1 MIRIAELIDGL
12 NEWVGRTVSWLTL
25 FMVLITFAV
34 VLLRSVFDLGWIAM
48 QETVS
53 YMHAVVFLCGAAF
66 TLKHEGHVRVDVLL
80 HKFSNRGRLLVDF
93 LGTLLLL
100 LPVCGF
106 MIWMSWDYVHQSWAV
121 HEVSGETGGLHGLYI
136 LKSIILLMALLL
148 LLQGVSIAIRRLLA
162 LRGVTNDVVTNGGE
176 S

>member
-1 MIRIAELIDGL
+1 MLRIAQFIDAL

-34 VLLRSVFDLGWIAM
+34 VVLRFFFDLGWVAM
-48 QETVS
+48 QEVVS
-53 YMHAVVFLCGAAF
+53 YMHAVVFLCGAAI

-80 HKFSNRGRLLVDF
+80 HKFSLRGRLWVDF
-93 LGTLLLL
+93 FGTLLLL

-106 MIWMSWDYVHQSWAV
+106 MIWMSWDYVLQSWLV
-121 HEVSGETGGLHGLYI
+121 HEISGETGGLHGLYL

-148 LLQGVSIAIRRLLA
+148 LLQGVAIAIRRMLV
-162 LRGVTNDVVTNGGE
+162 LREGGDDVEANVGGL
-176 S
+176 

>member
-1 MIRIAELIDGL
+1 MIRIAELIDDL

-25 FMVLITFAV
+25 FMVIITFAV
-34 VLLRSVFDLGWIAM
+34 VLLRSAFDLGWIAM

-80 HKFSNRGRLLVDF
+80 HKFSPRGRLWVDF

-106 MIWMSWDYVHQSWAV
+106 MIWMSWDYVLQSWSV
-121 HEVSGETGGLHGLYI
+121 HEVSGETGGLEGLYL

-148 LLQGVSIAIRRLLA
+148 LLQGVAIAIRRLLA
-162 LRGVTNDVVTNGGE
+162 LRGAAGDINTGVGGL
-176 S
+176 

>member
-53 YMHAVVFLCGAAF
+53 YMHAVVFLCGTAF

-93 LGTLLLL
+93 LGTLFLL

-121 HEVSGETGGLHGLYI
+121 HEVSGETGGLHGLYL

-148 LLQGVSIAIRRLLA
+148 LLQGVAIAIRRLLD
-162 LRGVTNDVVTNGGE
+162 LRGLTDDVATNGGE